1 MALMERA
8 GALVAGWIEVAGGE
22 RRLGGGEEGKAT
34 FKAAAEQPVRTRTS
48 SSQPPGTS
56 PSLPRL
62 LGPVSSKPSQFFQFS
77 PNI

>member
-1 MALMERA
+1 MALMERE
-8 GALVAGWIEVAGGE
+8 GGLVAGWIEVAGGK

-34 FKAAAEQPVRTRTS
+34 FKAPAEQPVLTRTS

-62 LGPVSSKPSQFFQFS
+62 LGPVSSKPTHFFQFS
-77 PNI
+77 PTI